1 MKKWNDFF
9 SEEPSK
15 QHEQNVLSSAE
26 QMLETIRA
34 KQPKKNFIQQY
45 WLPGFGLGLASALAL
60 VLWNRS
66 KQSQFEQDM
75 SLADFI
81 ENEDDAEDLIDDEVD
96 LELLS
101 ELEEFEEL
109 EDSGVLDK
117 ELENER
123 S

>member
-1 MKKWNDFF
+1 MKKWNDLF

-34 KQPKKNFIQQY
+34 KQSKKSFIQQY

-60 VLWNRS
+60 LLWNRS

-75 SLADFI
+75 SLADII
-81 ENEDDAEDLIDDEVD
+81 EAEEDIEDLIDED
-96 LELLS
+96 LDFELLA

-109 EDSGVLDK
+109 EDSGILDK
-117 ELENER
+117 ELGDER